1 MMAENKMEVM
11 PVGKLIFEMSL
22 PPLFSMF
29 LQYSYNLLDSAFVAR
44 LSENALTA
52 VSLSF
57 PITTLMNAV
66 SIWIGVGINVLIA
79 GHLGKREQE
88 EANKTVTLGLILS
101 FLVGIILNITV
112 LLIISPYFKSFTEN
126 NDIYTLCMEYMGVCS
141 FMQIPNM
148 VHIVIQKMIQATGN
162 MIEPMLFQLTG
173 VITNFIFDPLLI
185 FGIGFFPAMG
195 IKGAATATVLGYS
208 VSMVLAFIMFLK
220 AKHKIALKTVGFR
233 FEWSIVQKII
243 ILGLPSF
250 IMNALNAF
258 TVTIVNLFLVAY
270 SDTSI
275 AFFGAYFKIQQLI
288 IMTIN
293 GLIQGCLPIM
303 RFNYGAGN
311 LKRLQSVFRY
321 STILVTSLMMFGTL
335 IIMLFPTQI
344 LSLFMASEKM
354 RSYGIMAMRIM
365 AAGYLF
371 CGLSTMIS
379 TYMQAIE
386 RVLPSIMIQIFRQ
399 MFFLIPIMWILE
411 KALLI
416 NGIWIA
422 FPVTELLTFVAAVIL
437 FMRLKFQNNN
447 KDIVGGK

>member
-1 MMAENKMEVM
+1 MAENKMAVL

-44 LSENALTA
+44 LSENALMA

-162 MIEPMLFQLTG
+162 MIEPMLFQLIG

-220 AKHKIALKTVGFR
+220 AKHKIALKTVRFR

-365 AAGYLF
+365 ATGYLF

-386 RVLPSIMIQIFRQ
+386 RMLPSIMIQIFRQ
-399 MFFLIPIMWILE
+399 MFF
-411 KALLI
+411 
-416 NGIWIA
+416 
-422 FPVTELLTFVAAVIL
+422 
-437 FMRLKFQNNN
+437 
-447 KDIVGGK
+447 

>member
-1 MMAENKMEVM
+1 MAVL

-44 LSENALTA
+44 LSENALMA

-162 MIEPMLFQLTG
+162 MIEPMLFQLIG

-220 AKHKIALKTVGFR
+220 AKHKIALKTVRFR

-243 ILGLPSF
+243 ILGLSSF

-365 AAGYLF
+365 ATGYLF

-386 RVLPSIMIQIFRQ
+386 RMLPSIMIQIFRQ
-399 MFFLIPIMWILE
+399 MFF
-411 KALLI
+411 
-416 NGIWIA
+416 
-422 FPVTELLTFVAAVIL
+422 
-437 FMRLKFQNNN
+437 
-447 KDIVGGK
+447 

>member
-1 MMAENKMEVM
+1 MAENKMAVL

-44 LSENALTA
+44 LSENALMA

-162 MIEPMLFQLTG
+162 MIEPMLFQLMG

-220 AKHKIALKTVGFR
+220 AKHKIALKTVRFR

-365 AAGYLF
+365 ATGYLF

-416 NGIWIA
+416 IGIWIA

-437 FMRLKFQNNN
+437 FMRLRFQNNN

>member
-1 MMAENKMEVM
+1 MAENKMAVL

-162 MIEPMLFQLTG
+162 MIEPMLFQLIG

-220 AKHKIALKTVGFR
+220 AKHKIALKTVRFR

-243 ILGLPSF
+243 ILGLSSF

-365 AAGYLF
+365 ATGYLF

-386 RVLPSIMIQIFRQ
+386 RMLPSIMIQIFRQ
-399 MFFLIPIMWILE
+399 MFF
-411 KALLI
+411 
-416 NGIWIA
+416 
-422 FPVTELLTFVAAVIL
+422 
-437 FMRLKFQNNN
+437 
-447 KDIVGGK
+447 

>member
-1 MMAENKMEVM
+1 MAENKMAVL

-162 MIEPMLFQLTG
+162 MIEPMLFQLIG

-220 AKHKIALKTVGFR
+220 AKHKIALKTVRFW

-365 AAGYLF
+365 ATGYLF

-386 RVLPSIMIQIFRQ
+386 RMLPSIMIQIFRQ
-399 MFFLIPIMWILE
+399 MFF
-411 KALLI
+411 
-416 NGIWIA
+416 
-422 FPVTELLTFVAAVIL
+422 
-437 FMRLKFQNNN
+437 
-447 KDIVGGK
+447 

>member
-1 MMAENKMEVM
+1 MMAENKMAVL

-44 LSENALTA
+44 LSENALMA

-162 MIEPMLFQLTG
+162 MIEPMLFQLMG

-220 AKHKIALKTVGFR
+220 AKHKIALKTVRFR

-365 AAGYLF
+365 ATGYLF

-386 RVLPSIMIQIFRQ
+386 RMLPSIMIQIFRQ
-399 MFFLIPIMWILE
+399 MFF
-411 KALLI
+411 
-416 NGIWIA
+416 
-422 FPVTELLTFVAAVIL
+422 
-437 FMRLKFQNNN
+437 
-447 KDIVGGK
+447 

>member
-1 MMAENKMEVM
+1 MAENKMAVL

-162 MIEPMLFQLTG
+162 MIEPMLFQLMG

-220 AKHKIALKTVGFR
+220 AKHKIALKTVRFR

-365 AAGYLF
+365 ATGYLF

-386 RVLPSIMIQIFRQ
+386 RMLPSIMIQIFRQ
-399 MFFLIPIMWILE
+399 MFF
-411 KALLI
+411 
-416 NGIWIA
+416 
-422 FPVTELLTFVAAVIL
+422 
-437 FMRLKFQNNN
+437 
-447 KDIVGGK
+447 

>member
-1 MMAENKMEVM
+1 MAENKMAVL

-44 LSENALTA
+44 LSENALMA

-162 MIEPMLFQLTG
+162 MIEPMLFQLIG

-220 AKHKIALKTVGFR
+220 AKHKIALKTVRFR

-243 ILGLPSF
+243 ILGLSSF

-365 AAGYLF
+365 ATGYLF

-399 MFFLIPIMWILE
+399 MFF
-411 KALLI
+411 
-416 NGIWIA
+416 
-422 FPVTELLTFVAAVIL
+422 
-437 FMRLKFQNNN
+437 
-447 KDIVGGK
+447 

>member
-1 MMAENKMEVM
+1 MMAENKMAVL

-44 LSENALTA
+44 LSENALMA

-162 MIEPMLFQLTG
+162 MIEPMLFQLIG

-220 AKHKIALKTVGFR
+220 AKHKIALKTVRFR

-243 ILGLPSF
+243 ILGLSSF

-365 AAGYLF
+365 ATGYLF

-386 RVLPSIMIQIFRQ
+386 RMLPSIMIQIFRQ

-437 FMRLKFQNNN
+437 FMRLRFQNN

>member
-1 MMAENKMEVM
+1 
-11 PVGKLIFEMSL
+11 
-22 PPLFSMF
+22 
-29 LQYSYNLLDSAFVAR
+29 
-44 LSENALTA
+44 
-52 VSLSF
+52 
-57 PITTLMNAV
+57 
-66 SIWIGVGINVLIA
+66 
-79 GHLGKREQE
+79 
-88 EANKTVTLGLILS
+88 
-101 FLVGIILNITV
+101 
-112 LLIISPYFKSFTEN
+112 
-126 NDIYTLCMEYMGVCS
+126 MEYMGICS

-365 AAGYLF
+365 ATGYLF

-447 KDIVGGK
+447 KDIVEGK

>member
-1 MMAENKMEVM
+1 MAENKMAVM

-44 LSENALTA
+44 LSENALMA

-162 MIEPMLFQLTG
+162 MIEPMLFQLMG

-220 AKHKIALKTVGFR
+220 AKHKIALKTVRFR

-365 AAGYLF
+365 ATGYLF

-416 NGIWIA
+416 IGIWIA

-437 FMRLKFQNNN
+437 FMRLRFQNNN

>member
-1 MMAENKMEVM
+1 MAENKMEVM

-79 GHLGKREQE
+79 GHLGKGEQE

-126 NDIYTLCMEYMGVCS
+126 NDIYTLCMEYMGICS

-208 VSMVLAFIMFLK
+208 VSMVLAFIMLLK
-220 AKHKIALKTVGFR
+220 AKH
-233 FEWSIVQKII
+233 
-243 ILGLPSF
+243 
-250 IMNALNAF
+250 
-258 TVTIVNLFLVAY
+258 
-270 SDTSI
+270 
-275 AFFGAYFKIQQLI
+275 KIQQLI

-365 AAGYLF
+365 ATGYLF

-386 RVLPSIMIQIFRQ
+386 RVLSSIMIQIFRQ

-422 FPVTELLTFVAAVIL
+422 FPVTELLTFVVAVIL
-437 FMRLKFQNNN
+437 FMRLRFQNNN

>member
-1 MMAENKMEVM
+1 MAENKMEVM

-79 GHLGKREQE
+79 GHLGKGEQE

-126 NDIYTLCMEYMGVCS
+126 NDIYTLCMEYMGICS

-208 VSMVLAFIMFLK
+208 VSMVLAFIMLLK
-220 AKHKIALKTVGFR
+220 AKHKIA
-233 FEWSIVQKII
+233 
-243 ILGLPSF
+243 
-250 IMNALNAF
+250 
-258 TVTIVNLFLVAY
+258 
-270 SDTSI
+270 
-275 AFFGAYFKIQQLI
+275 QLI

-321 STILVTSLMMFGTL
+321 STILVTSLMIFGTL

-365 AAGYLF
+365 ATGYLF

-422 FPVTELLTFVAAVIL
+422 FPVTELLTFVVAVIL
-437 FMRLKFQNNN
+437 FMRLRFQNNN

>member
-1 MMAENKMEVM
+1 MMAENKMAVL

-44 LSENALTA
+44 LSENALMA

-162 MIEPMLFQLTG
+162 MIEPMLFQLIG

-220 AKHKIALKTVGFR
+220 AKHKIALKTVRFR

-243 ILGLPSF
+243 ILGLSSF

-275 AFFGAYFKIQQLI
+275 AFLEHI
-288 IMTIN
+288 
-293 GLIQGCLPIM
+293 
-303 RFNYGAGN
+303 
-311 LKRLQSVFRY
+311 LKY
-321 STILVTSLMMFGTL
+321 SS
-335 IIMLFPTQI
+335 
-344 LSLFMASEKM
+344 
-354 RSYGIMAMRIM
+354 
-365 AAGYLF
+365 
-371 CGLSTMIS
+371 
-379 TYMQAIE
+379 
-386 RVLPSIMIQIFRQ
+386 
-399 MFFLIPIMWILE
+399 
-411 KALLI
+411 
-416 NGIWIA
+416 
-422 FPVTELLTFVAAVIL
+422 
-437 FMRLKFQNNN
+437 
-447 KDIVGGK
+447 

>member
-1 MMAENKMEVM
+1 MMAENKMAVL

-162 MIEPMLFQLTG
+162 MIEPMLFQLMG

-185 FGIGFFPAMG
+185 FGIDFFPAMG

-220 AKHKIALKTVGFR
+220 AKHKIALKTVRFR

-365 AAGYLF
+365 ATGYLF

-386 RVLPSIMIQIFRQ
+386 RMLPSIMIQIFRQ
-399 MFFLIPIMWILE
+399 MFF
-411 KALLI
+411 
-416 NGIWIA
+416 
-422 FPVTELLTFVAAVIL
+422 
-437 FMRLKFQNNN
+437 
-447 KDIVGGK
+447 

>member
-1 MMAENKMEVM
+1 MAENKMAVL

-162 MIEPMLFQLTG
+162 MIEPMLFQLIG

-220 AKHKIALKTVGFR
+220 AKHKIALKTVGFC

-365 AAGYLF
+365 ATGYLF

-386 RVLPSIMIQIFRQ
+386 RMLPSIMIQIFRQ
-399 MFFLIPIMWILE
+399 MFF
-411 KALLI
+411 
-416 NGIWIA
+416 
-422 FPVTELLTFVAAVIL
+422 
-437 FMRLKFQNNN
+437 
-447 KDIVGGK
+447 

>member
-1 MMAENKMEVM
+1 MAENKMAVL

-44 LSENALTA
+44 LSENALMA

-162 MIEPMLFQLTG
+162 MIEPMLFQLMG

-220 AKHKIALKTVGFR
+220 AKHKIALKTVRFR

-365 AAGYLF
+365 ATGYLF

-386 RVLPSIMIQIFRQ
+386 RMLPSIMIQIFRQ
-399 MFFLIPIMWILE
+399 MFF
-411 KALLI
+411 
-416 NGIWIA
+416 
-422 FPVTELLTFVAAVIL
+422 
-437 FMRLKFQNNN
+437 
-447 KDIVGGK
+447 

>member
-1 MMAENKMEVM
+1 MEHC
-11 PVGKLIFEMSL
+11 
-22 PPLFSMF
+22 
-29 LQYSYNLLDSAFVAR
+29 
-44 LSENALTA
+44 T
-52 VSLSF
+52 
-57 PITTLMNAV
+57 
-66 SIWIGVGINVLIA
+66 
-79 GHLGKREQE
+79 
-88 EANKTVTLGLILS
+88 
-101 FLVGIILNITV
+101 
-112 LLIISPYFKSFTEN
+112 
-126 NDIYTLCMEYMGVCS
+126 
-141 FMQIPNM
+141 
-148 VHIVIQKMIQATGN
+148 
-162 MIEPMLFQLTG
+162 
-173 VITNFIFDPLLI
+173 
-185 FGIGFFPAMG
+185 
-195 IKGAATATVLGYS
+195 
-208 VSMVLAFIMFLK
+208 
-220 AKHKIALKTVGFR
+220 
-233 FEWSIVQKII
+233 KII

-354 RSYGIMAMRIM
+354 RSYGIMAT
-365 AAGYLF
+365 GYLF

-386 RVLPSIMIQIFRQ
+386 RVLPSIMIQI
-399 MFFLIPIMWILE
+399 
-411 KALLI
+411 
-416 NGIWIA
+416 
-422 FPVTELLTFVAAVIL
+422 
-437 FMRLKFQNNN
+437 
-447 KDIVGGK
+447 

>member
-1 MMAENKMEVM
+1 MMAENKMAVL

-44 LSENALTA
+44 LSENALMA

-162 MIEPMLFQLTG
+162 MIEPMLFQLMG

-220 AKHKIALKTVGFR
+220 AKHKIALKTVRFR

-365 AAGYLF
+365 ATGYLF

-399 MFFLIPIMWILE
+399 MFF
-411 KALLI
+411 
-416 NGIWIA
+416 
-422 FPVTELLTFVAAVIL
+422 
-437 FMRLKFQNNN
+437 
-447 KDIVGGK
+447 

>member
-1 MMAENKMEVM
+1 MMAENKMAVL

-44 LSENALTA
+44 LSENALMA

-162 MIEPMLFQLTG
+162 MIEPMLFQLMG

-185 FGIGFFPAMG
+185 FGIDFFPAMG

-220 AKHKIALKTVGFR
+220 AKHKIALKTVRFR

-365 AAGYLF
+365 ATGYLF

-386 RVLPSIMIQIFRQ
+386 RMLPSIMIQIFRQ
-399 MFFLIPIMWILE
+399 MFF
-411 KALLI
+411 
-416 NGIWIA
+416 
-422 FPVTELLTFVAAVIL
+422 
-437 FMRLKFQNNN
+437 
-447 KDIVGGK
+447 

>member
-1 MMAENKMEVM
+1 MAENKMAVL

-44 LSENALTA
+44 LSENALMA

-162 MIEPMLFQLTG
+162 MIEPMLFQLMG

-220 AKHKIALKTVGFR
+220 AKHKIALKTVRFR

-275 AFFGAYFKIQQLI
+275 AFFGVYFKIQQLI

-365 AAGYLF
+365 ATGYLF

-386 RVLPSIMIQIFRQ
+386 RMLPSIMIQIFRQ
-399 MFFLIPIMWILE
+399 MFF
-411 KALLI
+411 
-416 NGIWIA
+416 
-422 FPVTELLTFVAAVIL
+422 
-437 FMRLKFQNNN
+437 
-447 KDIVGGK
+447 

>member
-162 MIEPMLFQLTG
+162 MIEPMLFQLMG

-185 FGIGFFPAMG
+185 FGIDFFPAMG

-220 AKHKIALKTVGFR
+220 AKHKIALKTVRFR

-275 AFFGAYFKIQQLI
+275 AFLGAYFKIQQLI

-365 AAGYLF
+365 ATGYLF

-437 FMRLKFQNNN
+437 FMRLRFQNNN

>member
-1 MMAENKMEVM
+1 MAENKMAVL

-44 LSENALTA
+44 LSENALMA

-162 MIEPMLFQLTG
+162 MIEPMLFQLIG

-220 AKHKIALKTVGFR
+220 AKHKIALKTVRFR

-243 ILGLPSF
+243 ILGLSSF

-365 AAGYLF
+365 ATGYLF

-386 RVLPSIMIQIFRQ
+386 RMLPSIMIQIFRQ
-399 MFFLIPIMWILE
+399 MFF
-411 KALLI
+411 
-416 NGIWIA
+416 
-422 FPVTELLTFVAAVIL
+422 
-437 FMRLKFQNNN
+437 
-447 KDIVGGK
+447 

>member
-1 MMAENKMEVM
+1 
-11 PVGKLIFEMSL
+11 
-22 PPLFSMF
+22 
-29 LQYSYNLLDSAFVAR
+29 
-44 LSENALTA
+44 
-52 VSLSF
+52 
-57 PITTLMNAV
+57 
-66 SIWIGVGINVLIA
+66 
-79 GHLGKREQE
+79 
-88 EANKTVTLGLILS
+88 
-101 FLVGIILNITV
+101 
-112 LLIISPYFKSFTEN
+112 
-126 NDIYTLCMEYMGVCS
+126 MGVCS

-195 IKGAATATVLGYS
+195 IKGASTATVLGYS

-354 RSYGIMAMRIM
+354 RSYGIIAMRIM

-386 RVLPSIMIQIFRQ
+386 RVLSSIMIQIFRQ

-422 FPVTELLTFVAAVIL
+422 FPVTELLTFVVAVIL
-437 FMRLKFQNNN
+437 FLRLRFQNNN
-447 KDIVGGK
+447 KEIVGGK

>member
-1 MMAENKMEVM
+1 MMAENKMAVL

-162 MIEPMLFQLTG
+162 MIEPMLFQLIG

-220 AKHKIALKTVGFR
+220 AKHKIALKTVRFR

-243 ILGLPSF
+243 ILGLSSF

-365 AAGYLF
+365 ATGYLF

-386 RVLPSIMIQIFRQ
+386 RMLPSIMIQIFRQ
-399 MFFLIPIMWILE
+399 MFF
-411 KALLI
+411 
-416 NGIWIA
+416 
-422 FPVTELLTFVAAVIL
+422 
-437 FMRLKFQNNN
+437 
-447 KDIVGGK
+447 

>member
-1 MMAENKMEVM
+1 
-11 PVGKLIFEMSL
+11 
-22 PPLFSMF
+22 
-29 LQYSYNLLDSAFVAR
+29 
-44 LSENALTA
+44 
-52 VSLSF
+52 
-57 PITTLMNAV
+57 
-66 SIWIGVGINVLIA
+66 
-79 GHLGKREQE
+79 
-88 EANKTVTLGLILS
+88 
-101 FLVGIILNITV
+101 
-112 LLIISPYFKSFTEN
+112 
-126 NDIYTLCMEYMGVCS
+126 MEYMGICS

-288 IMTIN
+288 IMTIYN
-293 GLIQGCLPIM
+293 FSNFSNDIWNI
-303 RFNYGAGN
+303 NYHAVSDTDFEFVYGFGKNAFLWDYGN
-311 LKRLQSVFRY
+311 ADYGNRLF
-321 STILVTSLMMFGTL
+321 ILRAFDNDFDLY
-335 IIMLFPTQI
+335 
-344 LSLFMASEKM
+344 AS
-354 RSYGIMAMRIM
+354 
-365 AAGYLF
+365 
-371 CGLSTMIS
+371 
-379 TYMQAIE
+379 
-386 RVLPSIMIQIFRQ
+386 
-399 MFFLIPIMWILE
+399 
-411 KALLI
+411 
-416 NGIWIA
+416 
-422 FPVTELLTFVAAVIL
+422 
-437 FMRLKFQNNN
+437 
-447 KDIVGGK
+447 D

>member
-1 MMAENKMEVM
+1 MAENKMAVM

-44 LSENALTA
+44 LSENALMA

-162 MIEPMLFQLTG
+162 MIEPMLFQLMG

-220 AKHKIALKTVGFR
+220 AKHKIALKTVRFR

-365 AAGYLF
+365 ATGYLF

-386 RVLPSIMIQIFRQ
+386 RMLPSIMIQIFRQ
-399 MFFLIPIMWILE
+399 MFF
-411 KALLI
+411 
-416 NGIWIA
+416 
-422 FPVTELLTFVAAVIL
+422 
-437 FMRLKFQNNN
+437 
-447 KDIVGGK
+447 

>member
-1 MMAENKMEVM
+1 
-11 PVGKLIFEMSL
+11 
-22 PPLFSMF
+22 
-29 LQYSYNLLDSAFVAR
+29 
-44 LSENALTA
+44 
-52 VSLSF
+52 
-57 PITTLMNAV
+57 
-66 SIWIGVGINVLIA
+66 
-79 GHLGKREQE
+79 
-88 EANKTVTLGLILS
+88 
-101 FLVGIILNITV
+101 
-112 LLIISPYFKSFTEN
+112 
-126 NDIYTLCMEYMGVCS
+126 MEYMGICS

-258 TVTIVNLFLVAY
+258 TITIVNLFLVAY

-275 AFFGAYFKIQQLI
+275 AFLGAYFKIQQLI

-365 AAGYLF
+365 ATGYLF

-399 MFFLIPIMWILE
+399 MFF
-411 KALLI
+411 
-416 NGIWIA
+416 
-422 FPVTELLTFVAAVIL
+422 
-437 FMRLKFQNNN
+437 
-447 KDIVGGK
+447 

>member
-1 MMAENKMEVM
+1 MAENKMAVL

-44 LSENALTA
+44 LSENALMA

-162 MIEPMLFQLTG
+162 MIEPMLFQLMG

-185 FGIGFFPAMG
+185 FGIDFFPAMG

-220 AKHKIALKTVGFR
+220 AKHKIALKTVRFR

-365 AAGYLF
+365 ATGYLF

-386 RVLPSIMIQIFRQ
+386 RMLPSIMIQIFRQ
-399 MFFLIPIMWILE
+399 MFF
-411 KALLI
+411 
-416 NGIWIA
+416 
-422 FPVTELLTFVAAVIL
+422 
-437 FMRLKFQNNN
+437 
-447 KDIVGGK
+447 

>member
-1 MMAENKMEVM
+1 MKCHYRHY
-11 PVGKLIFEMSL
+11 
-22 PPLFSMF
+22 FSMF

-52 VSLSF
+52 ASLSF

-66 SIWIGVGINVLIA
+66 SIWIGVGINVIIA

-88 EANKTVTLGLILS
+88 EVNKTVTLGLILS

-112 LLIISPYFKSFTEN
+112 LLIIPQYFKSFTEN

-148 VHIVIQKMIQATGN
+148 VHSVIQKMIQATGN
-162 MIEPMLFQLTG
+162 MIDPMLFQLTG

-185 FGIGFFPAMG
+185 LGIGFFPAMG

-258 TVTIVNLFLVAY
+258 TVTIANLFLVAY

-321 STILVTSLMMFGTL
+321 SKILVTSLMMFGTL

-354 RSYGIMAMRIM
+354 RSYGIMAT
-365 AAGYLF
+365 GYLF

-399 MFFLIPIMWILE
+399 MFFLIPIIWILE

-416 NGIWIA
+416 IGIWIA
-422 FPVTELLTFVAAVIL
+422 LPVTELLTFVVAVIL

>member
-1 MMAENKMEVM
+1 MMAENKMAVL

-162 MIEPMLFQLTG
+162 MIEPMLFQLMG

-220 AKHKIALKTVGFR
+220 AKHKIALKTVRFR

-365 AAGYLF
+365 ATGYLF

-386 RVLPSIMIQIFRQ
+386 RMLPSIMIQIFRQ
-399 MFFLIPIMWILE
+399 MFF
-411 KALLI
+411 
-416 NGIWIA
+416 
-422 FPVTELLTFVAAVIL
+422 
-437 FMRLKFQNNN
+437 
-447 KDIVGGK
+447 

>member
-1 MMAENKMEVM
+1 
-11 PVGKLIFEMSL
+11 MSL
-22 PPLFSMF
+22 PPLFSIF
-29 LQYSYNLLDSAFVAR
+29 LRYSYNLLDSAFVAR

-162 MIEPMLFQLTG
+162 MIEPMLFQLMG

-220 AKHKIALKTVGFR
+220 AKHKIALKTVRFR

-365 AAGYLF
+365 ATGYLF

-386 RVLPSIMIQIFRQ
+386 RMLPSIMIQIFRQ
-399 MFFLIPIMWILE
+399 MFF
-411 KALLI
+411 
-416 NGIWIA
+416 
-422 FPVTELLTFVAAVIL
+422 
-437 FMRLKFQNNN
+437 
-447 KDIVGGK
+447 